1 MQQTLA
7 ATPHIPLPA
16 IRERLQAFDFV
27 GLFNELGWDYLQPEL
42 PIKVKGTVY
51 RLQGVAQ
58 KSSFQVRLWQA
69 AAGEALPDRAT
80 RLTIDRV
87 VTRLA
92 REHLLIFVD
101 ETRTRQVWH
110 WGERRQGQP
119 LRAHEQEFQR
129 GQSGERLAQRLHG
142 LFIRIEEDDESLTV
156 LDISGRVR
164 GSLAAERVTR
174 RFYERF
180 KGEHEAFRSFVDGIQ
195 AAGDRDWYASLML
208 NRLMFVY
215 FIQKKGF
222 LDGDQDYL
230 RRKLTAVRAEPGP
243 DTFLSFYRRFL
254 RRLFHDGL
262 SRQRAE
268 RPAGLDALIGNVP
281 YLNGG
286 LFDVHELER
295 EYPAIEIPD
304 EAFTKLFDF
313 FDEYRWHLD
322 ERPLGDDREINP
334 DVLGYIFEKYI
345 NQKQM
350 GAYYT
355 KEDITGYIG
364 QNTIIPAILDRA
376 KEGCAVAFRP
386 GGALRGLLQEEPDR
400 YIYPAVQKGVLLDL
414 PPAIAAGLDD
424 VTERGEWNRPADDDF
439 ALPTETWREHIARRQ
454 RHEAVWLKL
463 VGGEVTTVDD
473 LITLNLDVRQFAQD
487 AIAGCEGPETV
498 RAFWKAISS
507 LSVLDPTCGSGAFL
521 FAALN
526 ILQPLAEE
534 CLDRMQA
541 FVDEQDQSGQAQRP
555 ERFRDFRQTL
565 ATVAAHPNRE
575 YFVLKQIVL
584 NNLYGVDIMAEAVE
598 ICKLRLFLKL
608 VAQLEDAGQIEPLP
622 DIDFNI
628 RAGNTLVGFVSL
640 DEVER
645 SLTMAGPQ
653 QFRMIDDAT
662 LDELKRMQ
670 EEAEKTAM
678 ASARFRDMQDENTS
692 SAAQREAKQE
702 VRQRLSALGA
712 ELDVLQ
718 ARVYGVEPSGETYDK
733 WRESHQP
740 FHWLS
745 EFYEIVHDRGG
756 FDVIV
761 GNPPY
766 VELSKVRKFYNLIG
780 YATISCG
787 NLYAP
792 IQERC
797 YRVIS
802 GNSGRLGMIVPLS
815 LAATRRAFEIRRII
829 LKRTAWV
836 SCFDMRPS
844 ALFDGVAQRLAIVL
858 SAERSESERRLLS
871 GGYRR
876 WTSDERMT
884 LLSTGS
890 YVEASYDV
898 SSEPLPKIAWP
909 IESRI
914 LAKLCGPRLE
924 DLADDQDAQ
933 LFVHRIVRYFI
944 KGLTF
949 SPAFIDAS
957 GKSGRSEDYKLFA
970 FSSDEM
976 KSVAAIL
983 NSTFHYWFWRAH
995 SDGFHCGYADV
1006 YFVPFGRRFDVEIR
1020 NALDALTENLM
1031 SDWNNNSVIK
1041 SIKSKSGAIQYQEFH
1056 PSMSKPIIDEID
1068 RILAK
1073 HYGFTDEELDFII
1086 NYDIKYRMGRDSAA
1100 EDA

>member
-7 ATPHIPLPA
+7 TTPSMPLSA

-27 GLFNELGWDYLQPEL
+27 GLFNELGWDYLEAEL
-42 PIKVKGTVY
+42 SVLVKERSY
-51 RLQGVAQ
+51 RWRGVAQ
-58 KSSFQVRLWQA
+58 KRSFQVLLWQA
-69 AAGEALPDRAT
+69 AAGEAIPDRAT
-80 RLTIDRV
+80 RLTIDRA

-101 ETRTRQVWH
+101 AAETRQVWH

-119 LRAHEQEFQR
+119 LRLHEEEFQR
-129 GQSGERLAQRLHG
+129 GQSGERLAQRLSG

-230 RRKLTAVRAEPGP
+230 RHKLDQVRAEPGP

-262 SRQRAE
+262 SRQREE

-295 EYPAIEIPD
+295 AYPAIEIPD

-322 ERPLGDDREINP
+322 ERPLRDDSEINP

-386 GGALRGLLQEEPDR
+386 DGALWGLLQEDPDR
-400 YIYPAVQKGVLLDL
+400 YIYPAVQKGVMLDL

-424 VTERGEWNRPADDDF
+424 VTQRGEWNRPADDNF

-454 RHEAVWLKL
+454 RYEAVWLKL
-463 VGGEVTTVDD
+463 ADGQVTTVDD

-487 AIAGCEGPETV
+487 AIAGCEGPDTL

-534 CLDRMQA
+534 CLDRMRA
-541 FVDEQDQSGQAQRP
+541 FVDELDQSGTTSRP

-565 ATVAAHPNRE
+565 ATVEAHPNRE

-640 DEVER
+640 DEVDR
-645 SLTMAGPQ
+645 ALGMGKAGQ
-653 QFRMIDDAT
+653 LKMIDAAT
-662 LDELKRMQ
+662 SAELERMN
-670 EEAEKTAM
+670 EEAEKAAM
-678 ASARFRDMQDENTS
+678 ASAHFRALQDEETT

-702 VRQRLSALGA
+702 VRQRLAALGA

-718 ARVYGVEPSGETYDK
+718 ARVYGVEPGGKEYDE
-733 WRESHQP
+733 WREGHQP

-745 EFYEIVHDRGG
+745 EFYEIVHNRSG
-756 FDVIV
+756 FDVII
-761 GNPPY
+761 GNPPWAEY
-766 VELSKVRKFYNLIG
+766 STVRRTYQILG
-780 YATISCG
+780 YKTERCG
-787 NLYAP
+787 NLYGFCS
-792 IQERC
+792 ERGLQILAKTG
-797 YRVIS
+797 RFSFIVQLPLA
-802 GNSGRLGMIVPLS
+802 NSPRMKSVRELLGTRSLHVP
-815 LAATRRAFEIRRII
+815 T
-829 LKRTAWV
+829 
-836 SCFDMRPS
+836 FDDRPGK
-844 ALFDGVAQRLAIVL
+844 LFDGLQNCRSTVFFVSPGLAGKVL
-858 SAERSESERRLLS
+858 SLLTSQYLRWPTIRRDTLFDLIEYSPRRREPIIQAVWPKHATRAHEDALSKIMTANGQVLGDVLDQRRTDHFVFYQES
-871 GGYRR
+871 
-876 WTSDERMT
+876 
-884 LLSTGS
+884 
-890 YVEASYDV
+890 A
-898 SSEPLPKIAWP
+898 
-909 IESRI
+909 
-914 LAKLCGPRLE
+914 
-924 DLADDQDAQ
+924 
-933 LFVHRIVRYFI
+933 RYWI
-944 KGLTF
+944 
-949 SPAFIDAS
+949 
-957 GKSGRSEDYKLFA
+957 KSGDHIPFYARNDISATPAHGRFLSFTERGLA
-970 FSSDEM
+970 Q
-976 KSVAAIL
+976 SVSAIL
-983 NSTFHYWFWRAH
+983 NSSLFY
-995 SDGFHCGYADV
+995 V
-1006 YFVPFGRRFDVEIR
+1006 YF
-1020 NALDALTENLM
+1020 
-1031 SDWNNNSVIK
+1031 
-1041 SIKSKSGAIQYQEFH
+1041 
-1056 PSMSKPIIDEID
+1056 
-1068 RILAK
+1068 
-1073 HYGFTDEELDFII
+1073 
-1086 NYDIKYRMGRDSAA
+1086 
-1100 EDA
+1100 